1 MSYSEMLGERLRNIR
16 LQKGL
21 SLHDVETRSSKE
33 FKASVLGAYE
43 RGERSLSVPRLHRIA
58 RFYEVPVDQ
67 LLPRDPDSEESIPEA
82 PASLP
87 EKIRIDLQR
96 LTGTDTPES
105 SVLGRYLNVLQMRR
119 GDFNGK
125 VFTIRQDDL
134 RAIASVL
141 ELSPEQLFAKIDTL
155 GLKASVS

>member
-1 MSYSEMLGERLRNIR
+1 MSYSVMLGERLRNIR

-21 SLHDVETRSSKE
+21 SLHDVETASQKE

-43 RGERSLSVPRLHRIA
+43 RGERSVSVPRLHRIA
-58 RFYEVPVDQ
+58 QFYGVPVDQ
-67 LLPRDPDSEESIPEA
+67 LLPRDSEMEEA
-82 PASLP
+82 PPAVPLTLP
-87 EKIRIDLQR
+87 EKIRIDLRR
-96 LTGTDTPES
+96 LSTVQSPES
-105 SVLGRYLNVLQMRR
+105 SVLGRYLNQLQMRR

-141 ELSPEQLFAKIDTL
+141 ELSAEQLFARIDTL
-155 GLKASVS
+155 GLKAIVS